1 MIVQLY
7 VDEVL
12 DNKKEKIHCKENR
25 SVLVIRVSGCILENA
40 ILKMDK
46 MAELKFF
53 SHHGK

>member
-1 MIVQLY
+1 MKAIWW
-7 VDEVL
+7 EK

-25 SVLVIRVSGCILENA
+25 SVLVIRVSGCILENT